1 MIHITVLE
9 PEGMPIF
16 EKYDAWI
23 EEIPCSTGK
32 YVPQLRGIFS
42 ILDTRITFPARD
54 GNGAPYP
61 PNPWGFHLLGGGDG
75 RKTSPWGYLP
85 N

>member
-1 MIHITVLE
+1 MLVGLFGGIL
-9 PEGMPIF
+9 
-16 EKYDAWI
+16 
-23 EEIPCSTGK
+23 
-32 YVPQLRGIFS
+32 YVQ
-42 ILDTRITFPARD
+42 ILNDMD